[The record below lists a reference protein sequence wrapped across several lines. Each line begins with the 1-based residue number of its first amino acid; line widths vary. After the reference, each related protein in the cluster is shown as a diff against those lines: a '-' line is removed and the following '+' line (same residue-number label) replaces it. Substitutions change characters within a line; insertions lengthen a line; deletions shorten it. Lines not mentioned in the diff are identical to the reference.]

1 MNKKLKEL
9 KDIDANFIKDV
20 LREIYESKLD
30 NFDDIWK
37 EIFINKFENDK
48 LFDKSNDKYSDPIIQ
63 QLYNKFSD
71 FFNQRNEIKQKIEEL
86 VDKKN
91 KILEKLKQKYN

>member
-30 NFDDIWK
+30 NFDDI
-37 EIFINKFENDK
+37 
-48 LFDKSNDKYSDPIIQ
+48 
-63 QLYNKFSD
+63 
-71 FFNQRNEIKQKIEEL
+71 
-86 VDKKN
+86 
-91 KILEKLKQKYN
+91 

>member
-48 LFDKSNDKYSDPIIQ
+48 LFDKSNDKYNDPIIQ
-63 QLYNKFSD
+63 QLYNKF
-71 FFNQRNEIKQKIEEL
+71 NVMK
-86 VDKKN
+86 
-91 KILEKLKQKYN
+91 

>member
-1 MNKKLKEL
+1 MNKKL

-37 EIFINKFENDK
+37 EIFINKFENGN
-48 LFDKSNDKYSDPIIQ
+48 LFVKPNDKYSDPIIQ

-86 VDKKN
+86 VDEKN